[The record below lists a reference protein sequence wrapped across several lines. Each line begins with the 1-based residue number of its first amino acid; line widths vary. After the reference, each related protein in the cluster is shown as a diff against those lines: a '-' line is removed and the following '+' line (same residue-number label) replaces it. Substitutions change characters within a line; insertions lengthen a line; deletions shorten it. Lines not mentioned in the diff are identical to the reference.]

1 MKRFL
6 LTVSLLVV
14 PFFMSVAADVE
25 EGYYRVHNYKTN
37 RYVYV
42 CDNTG
47 KVDYVALTADM
58 GAIQLW
64 KGHDR
69 TYSDPASIIY
79 LKKMGETSGGTYYNL
94 YSQGTNVKQIIDHYV
109 FLHYT
114 SGYYQLYAEGKY
126 LCDCE
131 TSSSEDGSMGIDK
144 IADAYRRWI
153 ADKVDSK
160 TDEWFGITPTV
171 NADGRKLHPFY
182 ADFGF
187 SCVPQDMK
195 VWYVKVVDKEGAV
208 IKEITDNVIPARVPV
223 IIECTQENASDN
235 RLDLT
240 YSYDAGPND
249 NKLAGVY
256 FNNRYRPSSPDAR
269 KVYDASTMRVL
280 GVMSDGRP
288 GFVLSTV
295 TPDTKT
301 NKQYLEA
308 NKSYLVVGPDIP
320 DEIPL
325 ITEAEYEEILARR
338 IEDSIA
344 AVTPV
349 AFEKNVASDVYM
361 ISGRSLG
368 KLTREEIQQLP
379 AGVYIIDNRK
389 VVIK

>member
-79 LKKMGETSGGTYYNL
+79 LKKMGETSGGTYSNL

-144 IADAYRRWI
+144 IAD
-153 ADKVDSK
+153 
-160 TDEWFGITPTV
+160 GLPTRLIPRPM
-171 NADGRKLHPFY
+171 NGLALL
-182 ADFGF
+182 
-187 SCVPQDMK
+187 PQ
-195 VWYVKVVDKEGAV
+195 
-208 IKEITDNVIPARVPV
+208 
-223 IIECTQENASDN
+223 
-235 RLDLT
+235 
-240 YSYDAGPND
+240 
-249 NKLAGVY
+249 
-256 FNNRYRPSSPDAR
+256 
-269 KVYDASTMRVL
+269 
-280 GVMSDGRP
+280 
-288 GFVLSTV
+288 
-295 TPDTKT
+295 
-301 NKQYLEA
+301 
-308 NKSYLVVGPDIP
+308 
-320 DEIPL
+320 
-325 ITEAEYEEILARR
+325 
-338 IEDSIA
+338 
-344 AVTPV
+344 
-349 AFEKNVASDVYM
+349 
-361 ISGRSLG
+361 
-368 KLTREEIQQLP
+368 
-379 AGVYIIDNRK
+379 
-389 VVIK
+389 